1 MRRDICSYYCCIPT
15 WYLCF
20 VAIPVLFAVFV
31 IVFVVYTVITDGSD
45 NADDKYHDS
54 LDDDKWW

>member
-20 VAIPVLFAVFV
+20 VVIPVLFAVFV
-31 IVFVVYTVITDGSD
+31 IVFVVYTVIIDGSD

-54 LDDDKWW
+54 LDDDK

>member
-20 VAIPVLFAVFV
+20 VVIPVLFAVFV
-31 IVFVVYTVITDGSD
+31 IVFVVYILITDGSD
-45 NADDKYHDS
+45 NADNKYHDS
-54 LDDDKWW
+54 LDDDK

>member
-20 VAIPVLFAVFV
+20 VVISVLFAVFV

-54 LDDDKWW
+54 LDDDK

>member
-20 VAIPVLFAVFV
+20 VVIHVLFAVFV
-31 IVFVVYTVITDGSD
+31 IVFVVYTLITDGSD
-45 NADDKYHDS
+45 NADNKYHDS
-54 LDDDKWW
+54 LDDDK

>member
-20 VAIPVLFAVFV
+20 VVIAVLFAVFV

-54 LDDDKWW
+54 LDDDK